1 MSLENVI
8 NEKTIKNRHFIL
20 SNYLKNNNVGVLNE
34 TDALSFKHIFEKFY
48 TPDDQYTKFNASQIL
63 NVSIVNDNYG
73 NKCFCIFVNDTWFPT
88 SIKRLSGGNRND
100 KANLIRALRNSIE
113 PQINDFRK
121 NNLLN
126 PNSICPVTNGILG
139 LHAEVDHK
147 IPFHILAEEWIKN
160 NKNISYIYVLDKFD
174 YILQEPHFTS
184 WFNFHLEKS
193 ILRWVSKEG
202 NKFAHTLYYENGV

>member
-8 NEKTIKNRHFIL
+8 NGKTIKNRHLLL
-20 SNYLKNNNVGVLNE
+20 SNYLKNNNICILSENE
-34 TDALSFKHIFEKFY
+34 SLYFKHIFEKFY
-48 TPDDQYTKFNASQIL
+48 TPDEQHTKISALQIS

-100 KANLIRALRNSIE
+100 KANLIRSLRNAIE

-121 NNLLN
+121 SNPLN
-126 PNSICPVTNGILG
+126 PNSICPVTNRILG
-139 LHAEVDHK
+139 LNAELDHK

-160 NKNISYIYVLDKFD
+160 NKNISYVYVLDKFE
-174 YILQEPHFTS
+174 YILQEPHYTS

-202 NKFAHTLYYENGV
+202 NKIAHKLYHEIGV